1 MASVILEKSAAV
13 TASDRAADDAVWCQM
28 LRVGRRLVR
37 LETGDVGGRKLSCK
51 WDSR

>member
-1 MASVILEKSAAV
+1 MASVILEKNAAV
-13 TASDRAADDAVWCQM
+13 TASDRAADDAVGASCFG
-28 LRVGRRLVR
+28 VGRRLVR